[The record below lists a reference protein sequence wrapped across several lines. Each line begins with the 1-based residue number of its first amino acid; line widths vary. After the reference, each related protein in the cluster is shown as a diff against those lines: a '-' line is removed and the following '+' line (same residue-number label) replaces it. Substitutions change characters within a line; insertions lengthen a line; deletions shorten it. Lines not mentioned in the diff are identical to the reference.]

1 VREIRVK
8 SASISYNRQ
17 RERRRGK
24 RTPNGDS
31 EEDEEEYEE
40 TKGRRT
46 SDDVH
51 DVSKIEKETT
61 LWRCKALEY
70 LICGENGSRF
80 PLQKEAQTLDISS
93 SNSMSHGTFDD
104 APSSANNLSGFGSGM
119 HIFGANAVRERP
131 QSVSSFQDISASNTL
146 DESISKTF
154 KRDIDRIVSNVKN
167 VLDVKRVF
175 LGNRSSYGE
184 ENSQQQQQQPLR
196 DWDLYG
202 PLIFVLLFGVCLS
215 SSGGGSSSKTKS
227 DAGTIFSVVFATV
240 AFGAFALTMNV
251 KFLGGKIIFLQA
263 MSLIGYC
270 IFPLDMSA
278 VLCWVSTNSWYRF
291 FVVGLGVTWSCG
303 ASVPFVSAA
312 VVEERKVLAV
322 YPMVLLYVTLG
333 LFAAVVV

>member
-1 VREIRVK
+1 
-8 SASISYNRQ
+8 
-17 RERRRGK
+17 
-24 RTPNGDS
+24 
-31 EEDEEEYEE
+31 
-40 TKGRRT
+40 
-46 SDDVH
+46 
-51 DVSKIEKETT
+51 
-61 LWRCKALEY
+61 
-70 LICGENGSRF
+70 
-80 PLQKEAQTLDISS
+80 
-93 SNSMSHGTFDD
+93 MSHGTFDD
-104 APSSANNLSGFGSGM
+104 APSSANNNNSSGFGSGIN
-119 HIFGANAVRERP
+119 IFGANSVRERP
-131 QSVSSFQDISASNTL
+131 QSVSSFQDINASSTL

-167 VLDVKRVF
+167 VLDAKRVF
-175 LGNRSSYGE
+175 LGNRRSNGE
-184 ENSQQQQQQPLR
+184 ENSYQQQPLR

-215 SSGGGSSSKTKS
+215 SSAGGGSSSKTKS

-240 AFGAFALTMNV
+240 AFGAFALTLNV

-270 IFPLDMSA
+270 IFPLDLSA

-312 VVEERKVLAV
+312 VVEERKALAV

>member
-1 VREIRVK
+1 
-8 SASISYNRQ
+8 
-17 RERRRGK
+17 
-24 RTPNGDS
+24 
-31 EEDEEEYEE
+31 
-40 TKGRRT
+40 
-46 SDDVH
+46 
-51 DVSKIEKETT
+51 
-61 LWRCKALEY
+61 
-70 LICGENGSRF
+70 
-80 PLQKEAQTLDISS
+80 
-93 SNSMSHGTFDD
+93 MSHGTFDD

-119 HIFGANAVRERP
+119 HIFGANSVRERP
-131 QSVSSFQDISASNTL
+131 QSVSSFQDINASSTL

-167 VLDVKRVF
+167 VLDAKRVF
-175 LGNRSSYGE
+175 LGNRRSNGE
-184 ENSQQQQQQPLR
+184 ENSQQQQQPLR

-215 SSGGGSSSKTKS
+215 SSAGGGSSSKTKS

-240 AFGAFALTMNV
+240 AFGAFALTLNV

-278 VLCWVSTNSWYRF
+278 VLCWVSANSWYRF

-312 VVEERKVLAV
+312 VVEERKALAV

-333 LFAAVVV
+333 LFAAVLV

>member
-1 VREIRVK
+1 MARE
-8 SASISYNRQ
+8 SA
-17 RERRRGK
+17 K
-24 RTPNGDS
+24 
-31 EEDEEEYEE
+31 
-40 TKGRRT
+40 
-46 SDDVH
+46 
-51 DVSKIEKETT
+51 
-61 LWRCKALEY
+61 LEY
-70 LICGENGSRF
+70 LISGETGGRF
-80 PLQKEAQTLDISS
+80 PLQKRGTNARESS
-93 SNSMSHGTFDD
+93 QSESMSHGTFDD
-104 APSSANNLSGFGSGM
+104 APSPANKNNDSSGFGSGM
-119 HIFGANAVRERP
+119 NIFGANSVRERP
-131 QSVSSFQDISASNTL
+131 QSVSSFQDINASSTL

-167 VLDVKRVF
+167 VLDAKRVF
-175 LGNRSSYGE
+175 LGNRRSSIGE

-215 SSGGGSSSKTKS
+215 SSAGGGSSSKTKS

-240 AFGAFALTMNV
+240 AFGAFALTLNV

-278 VLCWVSTNSWYRF
+278 VLGWVSANSWYRF

-312 VVEERKVLAV
+312 VVEERKALAV

>member
-1 VREIRVK
+1 MARE
-8 SASISYNRQ
+8 S
-17 RERRRGK
+17 
-24 RTPNGDS
+24 T
-31 EEDEEEYEE
+31 
-40 TKGRRT
+40 
-46 SDDVH
+46 
-51 DVSKIEKETT
+51 
-61 LWRCKALEY
+61 LEY
-70 LICGENGSRF
+70 LIYGETGSRF
-80 PLQKEAQTLDISS
+80 PLQKRDTNARESS
-93 SNSMSHGTFDD
+93 QSESMSHGTFDD
-104 APSSANNLSGFGSGM
+104 APSSYANKNNDSSGFGSGIN
-119 HIFGANAVRERP
+119 IFGANSVRERP
-131 QSVSSFQDISASNTL
+131 QSVSSFQDINASSTL

-167 VLDVKRVF
+167 VLDAKRVF
-175 LGNRSSYGE
+175 LGNRNSNGE
-184 ENSQQQQQQPLR
+184 ENSQQQQPLR

-215 SSGGGSSSKTKS
+215 SSAGGSSSKTKS

-240 AFGAFALTMNV
+240 AFGAFALTLNV

-278 VLCWVSTNSWYRF
+278 VLCWVSANSWYRF

-312 VVEERKVLAV
+312 VVEERKALAV

>member
-1 VREIRVK
+1 MARE
-8 SASISYNRQ
+8 SA
-17 RERRRGK
+17 K
-24 RTPNGDS
+24 
-31 EEDEEEYEE
+31 
-40 TKGRRT
+40 
-46 SDDVH
+46 
-51 DVSKIEKETT
+51 
-61 LWRCKALEY
+61 LEY
-70 LICGENGSRF
+70 LISGETGGRF
-80 PLQKEAQTLDISS
+80 PLQKQGTNARESS
-93 SNSMSHGTFDD
+93 QSMSHGTFDD
-104 APSSANNLSGFGSGM
+104 APSSPANNNKNNNSSGFGSGM
-119 HIFGANAVRERP
+119 NIFGANSVRERP
-131 QSVSSFQDISASNTL
+131 QSVSSFQDINASSTL

-167 VLDVKRVF
+167 VLDAKRVF
-175 LGNRSSYGE
+175 LGNRRSSIGE

-215 SSGGGSSSKTKS
+215 SSAGGGSSSKTKS

-240 AFGAFALTMNV
+240 AFGAFALTLNV

-278 VLCWVSTNSWYRF
+278 VLCWVSANSWYRF

-312 VVEERKVLAV
+312 VVEERKALAV

>member
-1 VREIRVK
+1 MARE
-8 SASISYNRQ
+8 S
-17 RERRRGK
+17 
-24 RTPNGDS
+24 T
-31 EEDEEEYEE
+31 
-40 TKGRRT
+40 
-46 SDDVH
+46 
-51 DVSKIEKETT
+51 
-61 LWRCKALEY
+61 LEY
-70 LICGENGSRF
+70 LKFLGKPAVDFRYKNKARTLESRRRS
-80 PLQKEAQTLDISS
+80 E
-93 SNSMSHGTFDD
+93 SMSHGTFDD
-104 APSSANNLSGFGSGM
+104 APSSANNNNSSGFGSGIN
-119 HIFGANAVRERP
+119 IFGANSVRERP
-131 QSVSSFQDISASNTL
+131 QSVSSFQDINASSTL

-167 VLDVKRVF
+167 VLDAKRVF
-175 LGNRSSYGE
+175 LGNRRSSIGE

-215 SSGGGSSSKTKS
+215 SSAGGGSSSKTKS

-240 AFGAFALTMNV
+240 AFGAFALTLNV

-278 VLCWVSTNSWYRF
+278 VLCWVSANSWYRF

-312 VVEERKVLAV
+312 VVEERKALAV

>member
-1 VREIRVK
+1 MARE
-8 SASISYNRQ
+8 
-17 RERRRGK
+17 
-24 RTPNGDS
+24 
-31 EEDEEEYEE
+31 
-40 TKGRRT
+40 
-46 SDDVH
+46 
-51 DVSKIEKETT
+51 SK
-61 LWRCKALEY
+61 LEY
-70 LICGENGSRF
+70 LISGENGSRF
-80 PLQKEAQTLDISS
+80 PLQKEARTLESRRRS
-93 SNSMSHGTFDD
+93 KSMSHGTFDD
-104 APSSANNLSGFGSGM
+104 APSSANNNNSSGFGSGV
-119 HIFGANAVRERP
+119 HIFGANLVRERP
-131 QSVSSFQDISASNTL
+131 QSVSSFQDISASSTL

-167 VLDVKRVF
+167 VLDAKRVF
-175 LGNRSSYGE
+175 LGNRRSNGE
-184 ENSQQQQQQPLR
+184 ENSYQQQPLR

-215 SSGGGSSSKTKS
+215 SSAGGGSSSKTKS

-240 AFGAFALTMNV
+240 AFGAFALTLNV

-278 VLCWVSTNSWYRF
+278 LLCWVSANSWYRF
-291 FVVGLGVTWSCG
+291 FVVGVGVTWSCG

-312 VVEERKVLAV
+312 VVEERKALAV

>member
-1 VREIRVK
+1 
-8 SASISYNRQ
+8 
-17 RERRRGK
+17 
-24 RTPNGDS
+24 
-31 EEDEEEYEE
+31 
-40 TKGRRT
+40 
-46 SDDVH
+46 
-51 DVSKIEKETT
+51 
-61 LWRCKALEY
+61 
-70 LICGENGSRF
+70 
-80 PLQKEAQTLDISS
+80 
-93 SNSMSHGTFDD
+93 MSHGTFDTAPPVSSFSSLFGDD
-104 APSSANNLSGFGSGM
+104 AS
-119 HIFGANAVRERP
+119 VRERH
-131 QSVSSFQDISASNTL
+131 QSQSSFRDIDVMSTL

-154 KRDIDRIVSNVKN
+154 KRDVDRIVSNVKN
-167 VLDVKRVF
+167 VLDAKRVF
-175 LGNRSSYGE
+175 LGRRRNSGGGE
-184 ENSQQQQQQPLR
+184 EDAQLRQQQPLR

-215 SSGGGSSSKTKS
+215 SSFSGGGGGKS

-240 AFGAFALTMNV
+240 AFGGVALTLNV

-278 VLCWVSTNSWYRF
+278 VLCWVSANSWYRF

-312 VVEERKVLAV
+312 VVEERKALAV

>member
-1 VREIRVK
+1 MARE
-8 SASISYNRQ
+8 S
-17 RERRRGK
+17 
-24 RTPNGDS
+24 T
-31 EEDEEEYEE
+31 
-40 TKGRRT
+40 
-46 SDDVH
+46 
-51 DVSKIEKETT
+51 
-61 LWRCKALEY
+61 LEY
-70 LICGENGSRF
+70 LISGETGVDFRYKNETRTLESRRG
-80 PLQKEAQTLDISS
+80 E
-93 SNSMSHGTFDD
+93 SMSHGTFDD
-104 APSSANNLSGFGSGM
+104 APSSANNNNSSGFGSGIN
-119 HIFGANAVRERP
+119 IFGANSVRERP
-131 QSVSSFQDISASNTL
+131 QSVSSFQDINASSTL

-167 VLDVKRVF
+167 VLDAKRVF
-175 LGNRSSYGE
+175 LGNRRSNGE

-215 SSGGGSSSKTKS
+215 SSAGGGSSSKTKS

-240 AFGAFALTMNV
+240 AFGAFALTLNV

-278 VLCWVSTNSWYRF
+278 VLCWVSANSWYRF

-312 VVEERKVLAV
+312 VVEERKALAV

>member
-1 VREIRVK
+1 
-8 SASISYNRQ
+8 
-17 RERRRGK
+17 
-24 RTPNGDS
+24 
-31 EEDEEEYEE
+31 
-40 TKGRRT
+40 
-46 SDDVH
+46 
-51 DVSKIEKETT
+51 
-61 LWRCKALEY
+61 
-70 LICGENGSRF
+70 
-80 PLQKEAQTLDISS
+80 
-93 SNSMSHGTFDD
+93 MSHGTFDD
-104 APSSANNLSGFGSGM
+104 APSSANNNNSSGFGSGV
-119 HIFGANAVRERP
+119 HIFGANLVRERP
-131 QSVSSFQDISASNTL
+131 QSVSSFQDISASSTL

-167 VLDVKRVF
+167 VLDAKRVF
-175 LGNRSSYGE
+175 LGNRRSSIGE
-184 ENSQQQQQQPLR
+184 ENSQQQQQQQPLR

-215 SSGGGSSSKTKS
+215 SSAGGGSSSKTKS

-240 AFGAFALTMNV
+240 AFGAFALTLNV

-278 VLCWVSTNSWYRF
+278 VLCWVSANSWYRF

-312 VVEERKVLAV
+312 VVEERKALAV

>member
-1 VREIRVK
+1 MARE
-8 SASISYNRQ
+8 
-17 RERRRGK
+17 
-24 RTPNGDS
+24 
-31 EEDEEEYEE
+31 
-40 TKGRRT
+40 
-46 SDDVH
+46 
-51 DVSKIEKETT
+51 SK
-61 LWRCKALEY
+61 LEY
-70 LICGENGSRF
+70 LISGETGSRF
-80 PLQKEAQTLDISS
+80 PLQKETRTLESRRS
-93 SNSMSHGTFDD
+93 KSMSHGTFDD
-104 APSSANNLSGFGSGM
+104 APSSANNNSSGFGSGIN
-119 HIFGANAVRERP
+119 IFGANSVRERP
-131 QSVSSFQDISASNTL
+131 QSVSSFQDISASSTL

-167 VLDVKRVF
+167 VLDAKRVF
-175 LGNRSSYGE
+175 LGNRNSNGE
-184 ENSQQQQQQPLR
+184 ENSYQQQPLR

-215 SSGGGSSSKTKS
+215 SSAGGGSSSKTKS

-240 AFGAFALTMNV
+240 AFGAFALTLNV

-278 VLCWVSTNSWYRF
+278 LLCWVSANSWYRF

-312 VVEERKVLAV
+312 VVEERKALAV